1 MSKVAK
7 NPEKY
12 VTTFPFASV
21 KAASIHKFLK
31 SILLVWHF
39 GIRVSFALPLGRSC
53 GIYILVGIC
62 GYPLL
67 SVTASSTTLTWPT
80 TASRFL
86 RIRVHREEAR
96 KFPVSMEAMKPHWRF
111 KNCQLQHNNIDTDVV
126 DDRPPFPLLQKLTC
140 ISNNVGAQG

>member
-67 SVTASSTTLTWPT
+67 SVTASSTTSTWPT
-80 TASRFL
+80 TATFVVPYH
-86 RIRVHREEAR
+86 RIEQRVHREEAR
-96 KFPVSMEAMKPHWRF
+96 EFPVSTEAMHHHWRF
-111 KNCQLQHNNIDTDVV
+111 KNCQLQHNNTDTDVR
-126 DDRPPFPLLQKLTC
+126 DDHPLFPHAKTNML
-140 ISNNVGAQG
+140 